1 MNSVLKSWRI
11 ILIGCALISFSLAA
25 HADGIENDV
34 LKRLLGDGKTVIKPI
49 EDDTLRLTT
58 DKNKLIRLEKEAAS
72 VIVNNPEHA
81 QVMLDS
87 PRLLIVMPR
96 QPGATSFSVLDA
108 RGNVILHK
116 EIIVTNVTPH
126 YVRIRR
132 MCSGNDASCAPSSYF
147 YCPNGCYE
155 VTAVGEGSGGGVP
168 PPPAAAPGGANA
180 GAAGNEPGAPQNP
193 VNSTTVPPT
202 TPGEGL

>member
-1 MNSVLKSWRI
+1 MLKSWRI

-58 DKNKLIRLEKEAAS
+58 DKNKLIRLEHDAAS

-155 VTAVGEGSGGGVP
+155 VTAVGEGSGGNAP
-168 PPPAAAPGGANA
+168 PPPSAAPGA
-180 GAAGNEPGAPQNP
+180 AAGGTGGQPPQNP
-193 VNSTTVPPT
+193 VESTTVPAT
-202 TPGEGL
+202 TPGGGL

>member
-1 MNSVLKSWRI
+1 MLKSWRI
-11 ILIGCALISFSLAA
+11 ILIGFLLISFSLSA

-34 LKRLLGDGKTVIKPI
+34 LKRLLGSGKAVIKPI

-58 DKNKLIRLEKEAAS
+58 DKNKLIRLDKDAAS
-72 VIVNNPEHA
+72 VIVNTPEHA
-81 QVMLDS
+81 SVMLDS

-108 RGNVILHK
+108 KGSVLLHK
-116 EIIVTNVTPH
+116 EIIVSNVQRN

-132 MCSGNDASCAPSSYF
+132 MCTGNDAGCAPTSYF

-155 VTAVGEGSGGGVP
+155 VTAVGDTGGAGAP
-168 PPPAAAPGGANA
+168 PPPTITSGTAAPTAPNEGGA
-180 GAAGNEPGAPQNP
+180 PGNP
-193 VNSTTVPPT
+193 VNSTTTPAT
-202 TPGEGL
+202 TPGGGL